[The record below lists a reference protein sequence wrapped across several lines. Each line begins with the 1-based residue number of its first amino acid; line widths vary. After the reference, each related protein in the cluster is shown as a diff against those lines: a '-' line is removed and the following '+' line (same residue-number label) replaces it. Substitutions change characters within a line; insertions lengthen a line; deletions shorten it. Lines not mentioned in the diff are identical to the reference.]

1 MVILNVDGLG
11 KVGNISGE
19 IKRTLIVMQS
29 VLVIKFNRLN
39 VSSATKKP
47 FKVQRNPSKNLSE
60 AALLKVIYKK
70 ASFAFEK

>member
-1 MVILNVDGLG
+1 MVILNVDGFG
-11 KVGNISGE
+11 NVGNVSGE
-19 IKRTLIVMQS
+19 IKKTLIVMQS
-29 VLVIKFNRLN
+29 VLVIKLDRLN
-39 VSSATKKP
+39 VSSETKKQ